1 MTFMNASPITVD
13 DFIVD
18 LERRGVTLRLDAAG
32 ELEVVAPV
40 GTLSE
45 RDKRLLTVLKRAIVT
60 ALRPRAPT
68 PVHRADGAATAT
80 VTATEAMA
88 DGQGDGRCGVPGC
101 PDELFQ
107 YDAHGRAYC
116 ATHAPEPEPEPD
128 SPAAE
133 GVTGRGSWHCLACHA
148 DIDAA
153 LACCPRCLRRPDG
166 APSPCSVA
174 GCPRPAVRDRE
185 HAGGAGPALEPFC
198 PAHRRGA
205 EVLHVAAA
213 RNWPACTLRDGTT
226 INAGKAAWLRAVR
239 EHGDERW
246 YLRVLS
252 ELGSTVPPRDRARS
266 VGGGA
271 PPDASGKGDLV
282 MTKEA
287 LA

>member
-1 MTFMNASPITVD
+1 MTIPNASPITVD

-40 GTLSE
+40 GVLSE
-45 RDKRLLTVLKRAIVT
+45 RDRQLLKVLKSAIVT
-60 ALRPRAPT
+60 ALRPHTPGGGSAPG
-68 PVHRADGAATAT
+68 HD
-80 VTATEAMA
+80 E
-88 DGQGDGRCGVPGC
+88 DDGRCGVPGC
-101 PDELFQ
+101 PNELFQ
-107 YDAHGRAYC
+107 YDAHGRASC
-116 ATHAPEPEPEPD
+116 ATHAPD
-128 SPAAE
+128 SPAGE

-166 APSPCSVA
+166 APSPCSVV

-213 RNWPACTLRDGTT
+213 RNWPAFTLRDGPT
-226 INAGKAAWLRAVR
+226 IAAGKAAWMAAVC

-246 YLRVLS
+246 YVRALFELS
-252 ELGSTVPPRDRARS
+252 AMPPVP
-266 VGGGA
+266 A
-271 PPDASGKGDLV
+271 PAG
-282 MTKEA
+282 
-287 LA
+287 